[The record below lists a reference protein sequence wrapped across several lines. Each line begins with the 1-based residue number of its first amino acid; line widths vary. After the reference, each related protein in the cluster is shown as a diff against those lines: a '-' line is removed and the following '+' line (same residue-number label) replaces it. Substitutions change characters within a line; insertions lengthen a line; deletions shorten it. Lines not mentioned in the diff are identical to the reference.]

1 MSKIL
6 LNFVSVINFCAMN
19 ILIAIGVVLG
29 FLAYL
34 FGFDD
39 NWGE

>member
-1 MSKIL
+1 MFVQSVICNFPAMKIL
-6 LNFVSVINFCAMN
+6 V
-19 ILIAIGVVLG
+19 AIGVVLG